1 MHAEGVCYLHAL
13 TSLEEP
19 GDRSLKD
26 RSMGSNMDKGSLLT
40 GAKVKLKS
48 RGASPLSALV
58 QMSHTPQGRLLPR
71 V

>member
-1 MHAEGVCYLHAL
+1 MLPSCFD
-13 TSLEEP
+13 EP
-19 GDRSLKD
+19 GRARSSLKD